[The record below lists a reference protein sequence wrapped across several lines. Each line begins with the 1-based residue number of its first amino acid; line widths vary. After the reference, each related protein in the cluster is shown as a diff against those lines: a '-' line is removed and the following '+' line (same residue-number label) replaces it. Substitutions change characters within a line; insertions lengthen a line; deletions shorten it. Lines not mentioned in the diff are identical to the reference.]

1 MASLGGKCQAER
13 SMGPSEVDG
22 VEGKDSKGSDEHS
35 KGHLRQY
42 VES

>member
-22 VEGKDSKGSDEHS
+22 VEGKDSKGSDQHS
-35 KGHLRQY
+35 KGLLRQY

>member
-22 VEGKDSKGSDEHS
+22 VEGKDSKGSEEHS
-35 KGHLRQY
+35 KGLLRQY